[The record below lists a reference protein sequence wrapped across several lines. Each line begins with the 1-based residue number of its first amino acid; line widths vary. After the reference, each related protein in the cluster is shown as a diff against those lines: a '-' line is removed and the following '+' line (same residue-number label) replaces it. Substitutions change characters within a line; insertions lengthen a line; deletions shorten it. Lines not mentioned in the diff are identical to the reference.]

1 MLSVSFKEA
10 QSAAA
15 VLMVRPAS
23 FGFNPQTAASNYFH
37 DCQALRA
44 GFDGVEATPSEKDG
58 VRKDLGA
65 APADIQDRALRE
77 FDALAELLGS
87 KGVRVVLADDTAEPV
102 KPDAIFPNNWVSFH
116 RDGTVVLYPML
127 APNRRAERRE
137 EVVRRVIDTGGF
149 RASRTVDLSHREGEG
164 KYLEGTGSLVLD
176 RIERI
181 AYASLSPRTDL
192 DVLGEFSQQ
201 LDYELVTFE
210 ALDGA
215 GKAVYHTNVMMALGA
230 QFAVVCGPAI
240 ATLERRDA
248 VYSRLRAAGRE
259 IIEISSA
266 QMHQFAG
273 NLLEL
278 APPGSSIVALSATAW
293 RSLDAAQRRALERYG
308 EVVAAEI
315 PVIERFGGGSV
326 RCMLAEIHLPARS
339 SSNPARRA
347 MP

>member
-1 MLSVSFKEA
+1 
-10 QSAAA
+10 
-15 VLMVRPAS
+15 
-23 FGFNPQTAASNYFH
+23 
-37 DCQALRA
+37 
-44 GFDGVEATPSEKDG
+44 
-58 VRKDLGA
+58 
-65 APADIQDRALRE
+65 LRE
-77 FDALAELLGS
+77 FDALAERLGR
-87 KGVRVVLADDTAEPV
+87 KGVRVVVADDTAEPV

-116 RDGTVVLYPML
+116 CDGTVVLYPML

-137 EVVRRVIDTGGF
+137 DVVRRVIDAGAF
-149 RASRTVDLSHREGEG
+149 RASRTVDLSHREDEG

-176 RIERI
+176 RMQRI

-230 QFAVVCGPAI
+230 QFAVVCGSAI
-240 ATLERRDA
+240 AELKRRDA

-259 IIEISSA
+259 IIEISSV
-266 QMHQFAG
+266 QMHEFAG

-278 APPGSSIVALSATAW
+278 APPGSNVIALSATAW
-293 RSLDAAQRRALERYG
+293 RSLDAGQRRTLERHG
-308 EVVAAEI
+308 EVVAADI
-315 PVIERFGGGSV
+315 PAIERFGGGSV
-326 RCMLAEIHLPARS
+326 RCMLAEIHLPAH
-339 SSNPARRA
+339 PARRA

>member
-1 MLSVSFKEA
+1 MLSVSHKEP

-23 FGFNPQTAASNYFH
+23 FGFNPQTAVSNYFLVH
-37 DCQALRA
+37 PPRA
-44 GFDGVEATPSEKDG
+44 GSHGVEATPSETSG
-58 VRKDLGA
+58 VRKDLEA
-65 APADIQDRALRE
+65 APGEVQELALRE
-77 FDALAELLGS
+77 FDALTKLLAR
-87 KGVRVVLADDTAEPV
+87 KGVRVVVADDTAAPV
-102 KPDAIFPNNWVSFH
+102 RPDAIFPNNWVSFH

-137 EVVRRVIDTGGF
+137 EVVRRVIDAGAF
-149 RASRTVDLSHREGEG
+149 RASRTVDLSHREDEG

-176 RIERI
+176 RVQRI

-192 DVLGEFSQQ
+192 DVLGEFAQQ

-215 GKAVYHTNVMMALGA
+215 GRAVYHTNVMMALGA

-240 ATLERRDA
+240 PELKQRDA
-248 VYSRLRAAGRE
+248 VYSRLSAAGRE
-259 IIEISSA
+259 IIEISSP
-266 QMHQFAG
+266 QMHEFAG

-278 APPGSSIVALSATAW
+278 APPASNVIALSTTAW
-293 RSLDAAQRRALERYG
+293 RSLDAGQRRALERYG
-308 EVVAAEI
+308 EVAAADI

-326 RCMLAEIHLPARS
+326 RCMLAEIHLPARL
-339 SSNPARRA
+339 
-347 MP
+347 

>member
-1 MLSVSFKEA
+1 MLSASFKEP
-10 QSAAA
+10 QSAASA
-15 VLMVRPAS
+15 LMVRPAS
-23 FGFNPQTAASNYFH
+23 FGFNPQTAATNGFLVH
-37 DCQALRA
+37 ALRA
-44 GFDGVEATPSEKDG
+44 GFNGVEATPSEKNG
-58 VRKDLGA
+58 AGKSHEA

-77 FDALAELLGS
+77 FDALAELLGR
-87 KGVRVVLADDTAEPV
+87 KGVRVVVADDTAEPV

-127 APNRRAERRE
+127 AANRRAERRE
-137 EVVRRVIDTGGF
+137 EVVRRVIDGGAF
-149 RASRTVDLSHREGEG
+149 RASRTVDLSHREDEG

-176 RIERI
+176 RMQRI

-240 ATLERRDA
+240 AELNRRDA
-248 VYSRLRAAGRE
+248 VYSRLRATGRE
-259 IIEISSA
+259 IIEISSV
-266 QMHQFAG
+266 QMHEFAG

-278 APPGSSIVALSATAW
+278 APSGSNVIALSATAW
-293 RSLDAAQRRALERYG
+293 RGLDAAQRRALERYG
-308 EVVAAEI
+308 EVVAADI

-326 RCMLAEIHLPARS
+326 RCMLAEIHLPARL
-339 SSNPARRA
+339 
-347 MP
+347 